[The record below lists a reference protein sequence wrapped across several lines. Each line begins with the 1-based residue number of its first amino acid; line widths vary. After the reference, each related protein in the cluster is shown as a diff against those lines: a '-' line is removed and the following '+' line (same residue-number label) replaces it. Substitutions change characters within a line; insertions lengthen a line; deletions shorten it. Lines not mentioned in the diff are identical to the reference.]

1 MHPLLPSL
9 LCVSILQAAE
19 LSPAERSIVAT
30 VDAEVSRTSQL
41 LETMVNVNSGTK
53 NFAGVRQ
60 ISKIMQ
66 AELELLGFR
75 TRWVPMD
82 AAHRAG
88 HLVAEHNGAA
98 GRKRLLLIA
107 HMDTVF
113 EPASPFQKFVRK
125 AGSVAEGRGTEDT
138 KGGLAVM
145 VSALR
150 ALKSAG
156 ELDAMPI
163 TIVLTG
169 DEENPGEPVSISR
182 LDLVDASRHSDIA
195 LEFEPGIRVGGKDF
209 GSTSRRGVLDWV
221 VKTRGIAGHSGQIFS
236 PEMGYGAI
244 NELSRVLT
252 AFLQE
257 VPEKF
262 MTFNIGMVMG
272 GSSAKL
278 NEGESGGIVTGK
290 MNIIPGEAL
299 AIGEVRPLTDEQA
312 QRAQEKMEA
321 IVRRHLPKTEA
332 EIIFRGLMPPMG
344 PEKNRGLLALLN
356 EVNRDL
362 GLEKMEELDPMKR
375 GGGDISYVAKDLPSL
390 TGLGSIGGGATLP
403 ASGSTSSRC
412 RYRPSATRSSC
423 CA

>member
-125 AGSVAEGRGTEDT
+125 AGSVAEGPGTEDT